1 MMRQMSPPWVWPLSH
16 EMEAVERA
24 LRARAG
30 CGRQGRRRMQNR
42 RAWWFCGRSQQHV
55 DTCSHS
61 LRHNGDGR
69 MAHASKVV
77 ARPRPTTQGEPP
89 YDIGAIRM
97 HTIIYADCRVRR
109 LLAWWWCRCRYR
121 SRTGTATRPGREA
134 RTAAAQMRH
143 AEAPT
148 EAVSPACCWH
158 LALAMRRRR
167 RRPCRCPSS
176 RMPHHIPEAG
186 GACHGAIAVLQRG
199 AEAKAIGACLL
210 AASSGGERTI
220 AGGGPEGS

>member
-1 MMRQMSPPWVWPLSH
+1 MMRQISPPWVWPLSH

-42 RAWWFCGRSQQHV
+42 RAWWFCRRSQQHV

-69 MAHASKVV
+69 MAHVSKVV

-134 RTAAAQMRH
+134 RTHCCRADEARGGADRGGLSRVLL
-143 AEAPT
+143 ASGARDAAPT
-148 EAVSPACCWH
+148 AQAVPLPVFTH
-158 LALAMRRRR
+158 
-167 RRPCRCPSS
+167 
-176 RMPHHIPEAG
+176 
-186 GACHGAIAVLQRG
+186 
-199 AEAKAIGACLL
+199 
-210 AASSGGERTI
+210 ASSYT
-220 AGGGPEGS
+220 